1 LEVRIDEAD
10 QIAVK
15 TILIP
20 TEDHDAMLAVLE
32 AARLIARVF
41 DSYMEGFAVCPS
53 YCTYVTV
60 EPLNGLAISGAYEG
74 DIVLQARKQFESFM
88 QAHSVPLAQ
97 QEQVGY
103 SYGWQ
108 QVEAADDTF
117 IDSNGRAFD
126 LIVLGRPGRA
136 PQNPRMPPLEAALF
150 DCGRPVLVVP
160 PSVPQTLARNVLV
173 AWNGS
178 TEQARTNAFAIP
190 LLRFADKVTVL
201 TAEGGTAPRPSG
213 EEAARHLRRNG
224 IKAIALTVKAGART
238 SGEVILDYAA
248 SLGCDLLVKSAYTQ
262 SRLRQMIFG
271 GATRHILANATLPVL
286 MAH

>member
-1 LEVRIDEAD
+1 
-10 QIAVK
+10 
-15 TILIP
+15 
-20 TEDHDAMLAVLE
+20 MLAVLE
-32 AARLIARVF
+32 AARLIACAF

-53 YCTYVTV
+53 SETYVTV
-60 EPLNGLAISGAYEG
+60 EPLNSLAISGAYEG
-74 DIVLQARKQFESFM
+74 DIAPQARGQFESFM
-88 QAHSVPLAQ
+88 QAHGVPRAE
-97 QEQVGY
+97 QEQAGY
-103 SYGWQ
+103 SYGWP
-108 QVEAADDTF
+108 QVETADDAF
-117 IDSNGRAFD
+117 IGSNGRAFD

-136 PQNPRMPPLEAALF
+136 SQNPRMRPLEAALF
-150 DCGRPVLVVP
+150 DSGRPVLVVP

-190 LLRFADKVTVL
+190 LLRLADKVTVL
-201 TAEGGTAPRPSG
+201 TVVGGTAPAPSG

-238 SGEVILDYAA
+238 SGEVILDHAA

-271 GATRHILANATLPVL
+271 GATRHILANATLPIL